1 MALGVLISLG
11 LAKVGIIVASAK
23 IFRRKKCAKLGKATR
38 KQKKPSWPCAASS
51 VSRTNLDMKKTRDCE
66 SNKQGKNK

>member
-11 LAKVGIIVASAK
+11 LVKVGIIVASAK
-23 IFRRKKCAKLGKATR
+23 IFRRKKRAKLEKETH
-38 KQKKPSWPCAASS
+38 KQKNPSWPCAASS

-66 SNKQGKNK
+66 RNKQGKNK